1 MKMHSTGQ
9 PPKMSRRQS
18 RLLRECVRHSW
29 SVCATAVVAF
39 RRRSTLLARLS
50 GRLFGQKQRLHF
62 SCNLPSVP
70 IFYFIFVS
78 VYAGLRQVWVAYFG
92 YRLSFLIRSD
102 NQFLVLIEGWRETA
116 CHQIGVQWGGTYE

>member
-9 PPKMSRRQS
+9 PPKTSRRQS
-18 RLLRECVRHSW
+18 RLLRERVHRPW
-29 SVCATAVVAF
+29 SVCATAAEVF
-39 RRRSTLLARLS
+39 HRRSPLTHLF
-50 GRLFGQKQRLHF
+50 GQLFGQKQRLHF

-78 VYAGLRQVWVAYFG
+78 VYAGLWQVWVAYFG

-102 NQFLVLIEGWRETA
+102 NQFLVLVEGWREIA